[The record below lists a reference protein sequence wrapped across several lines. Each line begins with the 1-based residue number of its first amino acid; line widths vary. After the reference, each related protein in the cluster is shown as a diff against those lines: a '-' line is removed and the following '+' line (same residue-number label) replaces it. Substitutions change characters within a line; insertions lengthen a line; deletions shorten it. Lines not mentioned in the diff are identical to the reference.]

1 MNVTSKIKALFPEK
15 PDEIIA
21 NYVINPCENCDCDFD
36 ICDDRCVLG
45 RLWKLYDERKKKEK
59 KNDAE

>member
-1 MNVTSKIKALFPEK
+1 MNVNSKIKALFPEK
-15 PDEIIA
+15 SDEMIVD
-21 NYVINPCENCDCDFD
+21 YVVNPCEHCDCDFD

-45 RLWKLYDERKKKEK
+45 RLWKLYDDEKERKE